1 MLLLSVSN
9 TLSSRAGGGAKVVV
23 VSFHC
28 NVVVAA
34 AACVEAR
41 EAYPPGAV
49 VEKET
54 GLAGVV
60 VGGAVAVAARV
71 CECCG
76 AADAGRVWRGV
87 DDWAVAAAR

>member
-28 NVVVAA
+28 NEVVIAA
-34 AACVEAR
+34 TCVEAR
-41 EAYPPGAV
+41 DTYPPGAV
-49 VEKET
+49 VDSET
-54 GLAGVV
+54 VLAGVV

-71 CECCG
+71 WVCCG
-76 AADAGRVWRGV
+76 AADAGRV
-87 DDWAVAAAR
+87 